1 LFTFFYHFQ
10 LIRWYHERLYK
21 HCGSVPGRESCRAS
35 SAFGKEREEFREP
48 SGELPRYL
56 CDNSDIPVDLVRN
69 HIHLELRKDREAED
83 GRRTFQG
90 LFFTHP
96 PTGVILMVYDNQYI

>member
-1 LFTFFYHFQ
+1 MRGCLNTAVQ
-10 LIRWYHERLYK
+10 
-21 HCGSVPGRESCRAS
+21 VPGRESCRAS

-83 GRRTFQG
+83 GRRTFSRSVFHSSPYGSYFDG
-90 LFFTHP
+90 LR
-96 PTGVILMVYDNQYI
+96 